1 MRFVFLGPRF
11 RLRLPSDSA
20 SRRTP
25 LPSAT
30 RFPLPGAPG
39 TFTPWVCAMPGTPKK
54 VGRFADLKS
63 LGGDVRIRT
72 GDKGFAGLCLTT
84 WPRRHMLRAGTRPA
98 LCIAWSGLRGSN
110 PRPQP
115 WQGCALPTA
124 LSPRAGI
131 NIRKPPTECKNFF
144 EQFSPNVPQLKEH
157 AGQHPN
163 RSRKKMMCTR
173 CEHPSGPSQP
183 SRPAKNHASARS
195 ISVSGSRCTMTS
207 TT

>member
-1 MRFVFLGPRF
+1 MSGTYPTA
-11 RLRLPSDSA
+11 PQ
-20 SRRTP
+20 SRQRKKADILCQP
-25 LPSAT
+25 LELS
-30 RFPLPGAPG
+30 
-39 TFTPWVCAMPGTPKK
+39 
-54 VGRFADLKS
+54 
-63 LGGDVRIRT
+63 GGDVRIRT

-144 EQFSPNVPQLKEH
+144 AFFGKKFAATRFQAFDLRILSQMVAITFWRQATRFDPRRLGPASHSTPLYRFDPNVLSPVCPESRTWSELTWPSPPSGTPRGRGEVKVV
-157 AGQHPN
+157 PN
-163 RSRKKMMCTR
+163 RGLHLDR
-173 CEHPSGPSQP
+173 GD
-183 SRPAKNHASARS
+183 
-195 ISVSGSRCTMTS
+195 
-207 TT
+207 